1 MKKNEMTIKNKEV
14 RRRCEVMK
22 KCNKRNDKSKIPACC
37 DACGGPYPL
46 CAGGCPIMD
55 D

>member
-1 MKKNEMTIKNKEV
+1 MKKNVNSNKSKEV
-14 RRRCEVMK
+14 RKSIETMK
-22 KCNKRNDKSKIPACC
+22 KCCKRNDKSKIPACC